1 MEIKRMVLGMLR
13 TNCYIAY
20 TEDSKRAVV
29 IDPAAASERIMEML
43 SELSVMPEAV
53 LLTHGHFDH
62 MLAADALRKEYH
74 IPICL
79 LKEEAELL
87 SDPVKNLS
95 SMFGAAYGITADEFL
110 SDGQILPYLGGRFTV
125 IATPG
130 HTVGSCCYY
139 AKEEEIL
146 FSGDTLFAGSLG
158 RTDFPTAKPAQ
169 IHTSIRER
177 LFVLPEDTLVL
188 SGHGEDSTIGEEK
201 AHNPYVM

>member
-110 SDGQILPYLGGRFTV
+110 SDGQILPYLGGRKRSSP
-125 IATPG
+125 PG
-130 HTVGSCCYY
+130 G
-139 AKEEEIL
+139 
-146 FSGDTLFAGSLG
+146 
-158 RTDFPTAKPAQ
+158 
-169 IHTSIRER
+169 
-177 LFVLPEDTLVL
+177 
-188 SGHGEDSTIGEEK
+188 
-201 AHNPYVM
+201 